1 MIKYPI
7 ITIVSQCSSLPESAS
22 NTTAWGLRGQNQQW
36 NLGGFM
42 TLFLCMCADIGC
54 GEGQKLP
61 VWHNGTVCLP
71 AGPAVCQ
78 RGQWLHCRPWL
89 ITDVTQLSTYQLT
102 VYPNGLSQN
111 NFHSI
116 EKYDYFNFSW
126 FCESHSVSLAWTP
139 VVLYR
144 VMCGSARLLY
154 SQ

>member
-1 MIKYPI
+1 MYLPSDQIPHHHQSMLQSTRICLKYH
-7 ITIVSQCSSLPESAS
+7 SLRTEPTLEFE
-22 NTTAWGLRGQNQQW
+22 
-36 NLGGFM
+36 GGFM
-42 TLFLCMCADIGC
+42 ILFLCVCADIGG

-61 VWHNGTVCLP
+61 VWHDGTVRLP
-71 AGPAVCQ
+71 TGPAVCQ